1 MALPVATVSITRD
14 CSPPQQQLQEDDT
27 QVPNQHSFS
36 FFRGDALRLD
46 FELGRLRELVDEV
59 LARHSFFV
67 LPVEDEALDF
77 PFPIAEDKLAGL
89 QSPADGACKVDRID
103 NFEYLIVNLKH
114 ILFI

>member
-1 MALPVATVSITRD
+1 MALPVATVSIARD

-27 QVPNQHSFS
+27 QVPNQHSFL

-46 FELGRLRELVDEV
+46 FELGRLGELVDEV

-77 PFPIAEDKLAGL
+77 PLAIAEDKLTGL
-89 QSPADGACKVDRID
+89 QPPADDACKVNRVD
-103 NFEYLIVNLKH
+103 NFEYLIINLKH
-114 ILFI
+114 MLFV